1 MLEENLACKYLSVS
15 NREYT
20 TFIKRDLKMRKKC
33 MNEREIIFIV
43 VKLAKLKQVVPR
55 NIKCMTDDALQKFL
69 S

>member
-1 MLEENLACKYLSVS
+1 
-15 NREYT
+15 
-20 TFIKRDLKMRKKC
+20 